1 MSTLRVH
8 RFGRTNSQVVLALH
22 GLTGHGTR
30 WRALANEHLSDLRVI
45 APDLRGHGYSTSFP
59 PWTFETVVADLV
71 TVITE
76 ETDQPVVLLGHSFGG
91 ACALHLA
98 HRWPQLVRKLV
109 LLDPAIALA
118 PPVLHDIATS
128 CVTSPG
134 YDSVEE
140 ARADKLAT
148 GWGEVEPRLL
158 DAELA
163 EHLVA
168 TGTGRL
174 DWRFDL
180 PAVTSYW
187 GQLARPLVL
196 PPADLPTVLVQAMRV
211 APPFVTAEL
220 RTALATQLGDQLT
233 VHEWDCEHMIP
244 QQRLADTAALLRTV
258 L

>member
-8 RFGRTNSQVVLALH
+8 RFGPTDGQVVLALH
-22 GLTGHGTR
+22 GVTGHGTR
-30 WRALANEHLSDLRVI
+30 WRALANEHLSDVRFI
-45 APDLRGHGYSTSFP
+45 APDLRGHGHSTSLP
-59 PWTFETVVADLV
+59 PWTFEAIVADLV
-71 TVITE
+71 TVLTE

-109 LLDPAIALA
+109 LLDPAVALA
-118 PPVLHDIATS
+118 PAMLHDIATS
-128 CVTSPG
+128 CVTSSG

-140 ARADKLAT
+140 ARKDKLAT

-158 DAELA
+158 DAELVD
-163 EHLVA
+163 HLVA
-168 TGTGRL
+168 TSTGRF

-180 PAVTSYW
+180 PAITSYW
-187 GQLARPLVL
+187 GQLARPLML

-211 APPFVTAEL
+211 HPPFVTVEL
-220 RTALATQLGDQLT
+220 RTALTEQLGDRLT
-233 VHEWDCEHMIP
+233 VHEWDCEHMVP
-244 QQRLADTAALLRTV
+244 QERPADTAALLRTV